1 MSPAFEEC
9 PIFGTLTQLADE
21 WRDVFEE
28 VPIGDDPDASA
39 VIAVDDEVVVVGL
52 LEDGADVVYGI
63 VHRDGLDGVGHD
75 IVDDEGVHGI
85 WIGVWLR
92 TLHWGMSDN
101 KTGGEGVGF
110 GPAAIWAPWRL
121 AYIESLS
128 EGEGSSGKK
137 APPPDAGGS
146 FLRDYWKHPELDA
159 AHHVIERTSDGL
171 IMLNKYPYA
180 NGHLLVAL
188 GEARPTLLDYEPD
201 QRAALWALVD
211 RAAALVT
218 RALEPQGM
226 NIGINQGRA
235 GGAGVP
241 SHLHV
246 HVIPRWGGDTNF
258 ITAVGGIRVM
268 PSSLEAMYERYMR
281 ASDGSN

>member
-1 MSPAFEEC
+1 
-9 PIFGTLTQLADE
+9 
-21 WRDVFEE
+21 
-28 VPIGDDPDASA
+28 
-39 VIAVDDEVVVVGL
+39 
-52 LEDGADVVYGI
+52 
-63 VHRDGLDGVGHD
+63 
-75 IVDDEGVHGI
+75 
-85 WIGVWLR
+85 
-92 TLHWGMSDN
+92 MSDN

-128 EGEGSSGKK
+128 EGEESSGKQ

-146 FLRDYWKHPELDA
+146 FLRDYWEHPELDA
-159 AHHVIERTSDGL
+159 QHHVIERTGDGL

-180 NGHLLVAL
+180 NGHLLIAL
-188 GEARPTLLDYEPD
+188 GEARPTLLDYQPD